1 MLPDE
6 GQGRLLDLGV
16 YLKWINDLEKTILGS
31 WFGILWLL
39 FATLL
44 CVSLCV

>member
-6 GQGRLLDLGV
+6 GLGRLLDLGV
-16 YLKWINDLEKTILGS
+16 YLKRINDLEKTILES
-31 WFGILWLL
+31 WFGILWLI

-44 CVSLCV
+44 CISLWV